1 MTDIRYRLMTSDDAE
16 AVSALVLASFDEY
29 IAPEYT
35 PVGVEAFRKFAAA
48 DALRERAGEDHFVI
62 LATSSEDVVGMIEFR
77 HSDHVSLLFVDK
89 AFHRR
94 GLARALLEQGL
105 AEARTRE
112 PGVERVT
119 VNSTRFGVP
128 AYEKLG
134 FLQTGPERAVNGIVF
149 IPMAKRLDVASAT
162 GPRTPA

>member
-1 MTDIRYRLMTSDDAE
+1 MSDVRYRLMQPADAE
-16 AVSALVLASFDEY
+16 AVSSLVLASFEEY

-35 PVGVEAFRKFAAA
+35 PVGVEAFRKFAGAE
-48 DALRERAGEDHFVI
+48 ALRERAGADHFVI
-62 LATSSEDVVGMIEFR
+62 VATTSHCVVGMIEFR

-89 AFHRR
+89 ATHRK
-94 GLARALLEQGL
+94 GVARALLEHGL
-105 AEARTRE
+105 AEARARE

-128 AYEKLG
+128 AYDKLG

-149 IPMAKRLDVASAT
+149 IPMAMRLDTAAT
-162 GPRTPA
+162 GSGTGA